1 MVLDIDQFRPEK
13 GGNIEKVKENQRLR
27 FCNVENV
34 DKIVEYDNL
43 WRQAKY
49 GLMQVISVLCYCF
62 TLLGL
67 RLITGTS

>member
-43 WRQAKY
+43 WRQAK
-49 GLMQVISVLCYCF
+49 
-62 TLLGL
+62 
-67 RLITGTS
+67 